1 MSNKISDKD
10 KKDWE
15 DFLSK
20 DESLPDKD
28 VKHTKEE
35 TIKTQ
40 KFDLHGYSLEEANS
54 KVKSLINESYKNGV
68 RKLDLGIH
76 FLQR

>member
-10 KKDWE
+10 KKDWK

-28 VKHTKEE
+28 SKYIQKEVA
-35 TIKTQ
+35 KTQ
-40 KFDLHGYSLEEANS
+40 KFDLHVNQIFE
-54 KVKSLINESYKNGV
+54 
-68 RKLDLGIH
+68 
-76 FLQR
+76 F